1 MEYPKK
7 QAENE
12 RPLLELLPELRK
24 EKENADMDGQMTLF
38 PEMSDALKKKIKTA
52 DKNARNWKNAFQ
64 KWSDEKAQDGSTSLG
79 CCGYGSMC
87 DYCED
92 NHYGK
97 PCVRALGKMCRE
109 RGEPVINYSD
119 RSEEYFEEVWYGS

>member
-1 MEYPKK
+1 MIP
-7 QAENE
+7 AVDGIVTTM
-12 RPLLELLPELRK
+12 RS
-24 EKENADMDGQMTLF
+24 ADMDGQMSLF

-64 KWSDEKAQDGSTSLG
+64 KWSDEKAQDGTTSLG

-109 RGEPVINYSD
+109 EGIFGINYND
-119 RSEEYFEEVWYGS
+119 RSEEYFRKVWYGKGL